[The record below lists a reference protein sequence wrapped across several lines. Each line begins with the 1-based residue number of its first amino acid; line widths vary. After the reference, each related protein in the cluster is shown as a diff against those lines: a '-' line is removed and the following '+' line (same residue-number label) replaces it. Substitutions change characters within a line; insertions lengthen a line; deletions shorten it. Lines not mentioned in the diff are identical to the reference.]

1 MNKKEKK
8 ARATIKASIAFSF
21 KITTVSLFQK
31 WKRFKPLFKPLDKSA
46 KGLHHLCIST
56 FKV

>member
-1 MNKKEKK
+1 MNKEEKK
-8 ARATIKASIAFSF
+8 APIAFSF
-21 KITTVSLFQK
+21 KITAASLFQK
-31 WKRFKPLFKPLDKSA
+31 WQCFKPLFKPLDKSA